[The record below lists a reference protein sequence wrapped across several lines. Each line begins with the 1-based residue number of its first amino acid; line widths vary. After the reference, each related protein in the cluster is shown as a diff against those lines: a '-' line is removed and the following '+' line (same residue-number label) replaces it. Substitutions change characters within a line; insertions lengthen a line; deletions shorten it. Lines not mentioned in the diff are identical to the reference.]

1 MGTKWLEILRELAPS
16 IKKVGFMFN
25 PAMAPYSGL
34 YLRSIQQGAVTFGM
48 KLHPI
53 PVDDEAGVERSLAAL
68 GQQPDTGL
76 IVLQDSFTVHH
87 RNLII
92 EQVARY
98 RIPAVYTLR
107 LYAESGG
114 LVSYGVEFA
123 DQYRQAAFYA
133 DRILKGAK
141 PENLPV
147 QQPTKFELV
156 INLITARALGMTI
169 PLSLL
174 TRADE
179 VIE

>member
-1 MGTKWLEILRELAPS
+1 
-16 IKKVGFMFN
+16 
-25 PAMAPYSGL
+25 MAPYSGL
-34 YLRSIQQGAVTFGM
+34 YLRSIQQGAVTFGIE
-48 KLHPI
+48 LHPI
-53 PVDDEAGVERSLAAL
+53 PVDDEAGMERSLTAL

-123 DQYRQAAFYA
+123 NQYRKAASYA

-141 PENLPV
+141 PGNLPV

-156 INLITARALGMTI
+156 INLITARALVMTI

-174 TRADE
+174 ARADE